1 MSSLGLFRPSVV
13 PPFRPFIPTLFKVYS
28 FCTIRPTFDTVF
40 NSILNDIRYQFRSG
54 NTITRL
60 IIVNVALFLAI
71 TLFQLILLLS
81 AGFKPQHGLFGEVM
95 NYLFLSDDLVWDAMH
110 PWTILTH
117 MFTHVGF
124 FHLLF
129 NMMILYWFGRI
140 AGDLLGDHRMLP
152 LYLFSGL
159 AGALVYLLTAPLI
172 YDGGS
177 NLHGA
182 SAAIMGIVAAAGIT
196 APDYQMRLLLI
207 GDVRLKYIVAG
218 LLLIYVI
225 GIANMENVGGHMAHL
240 GGAAFG
246 FFYVHML
253 RQGVD
258 LTRGFRSLISLFKK
272 PARPPSRPVK
282 RKVTMEV
289 RHRATHQKSDST
301 IPVEH
306 PVDDDQERLDAI
318 LDKIKQS
325 GFDNLSEED
334 KKFLHD
340 ASQK

>member
-1 MSSLGLFRPSVV
+1 MIFNITPVLSFSLISL
-13 PPFRPFIPTLFKVYS
+13 
-28 FCTIRPTFDTVF
+28 TFDIVF
-40 NSILNDIRYQFRSG
+40 RSILNDIRYQFESG

-60 IIVNVALFLAI
+60 IIVNVGVFLAVI
-71 TLFQLILLLS
+71 LFQLIVTLS
-81 AGFKPQHGLFGEVM
+81 TGFNPQHGLFGEVM
-95 NYLFLSDDLVWDAMH
+95 NYLFLSDDLVWDATH
-110 PWTILTH
+110 PWTIITH
-117 MFTHVGF
+117 MFTHIGF

-152 LYLFSGL
+152 LYLYSGL
-159 AGALVYLLTAPLI
+159 AGALIYLLSAPLI
-172 YDGGS
+172 YAGGS

-182 SAAIMGIVAAAGIT
+182 SAAVMGIVAAAGIT
-196 APDYQMRLLLI
+196 APDYQMRLLFL

-218 LLLIYVI
+218 LLVIYMV
-225 GIANMENVGGHMAHL
+225 GIASMDNVGGHMAHL

-253 RQGVD
+253 RQGYD
-258 LTRGFRSLISLFKK
+258 LTRGFNRMLSFFRR
-272 PARPPSRPVK
+272 PAHIPARPVK
-282 RKVTMEV
+282 RRVTMEV
-289 RHRATHQKSDST
+289 SHRAANRKT
-301 IPVEH
+301 
-306 PVDDDQERLDAI
+306 DQQPPASRAYDGEQDRLDAI

-325 GFDNLSEED
+325 GYDNLSEED

>member
-1 MSSLGLFRPSVV
+1 VFR
-13 PPFRPFIPTLFKVYS
+13 
-28 FCTIRPTFDTVF
+28 
-40 NSILNDIRYQFRSG
+40 SILNDIRYQFQSG

-60 IIVNVALFLAI
+60 IIVNVAVFLAI
-71 TLFQLILLLS
+71 MIFKLVLVLMG
-81 AGFKPQHGLFGEVM
+81 GFNPQHGLFETVTQ
-95 NYLFLSDDLVWDAMH
+95 YLFLSDDLLWDARH
-110 PWTILTH
+110 PWTIITH

-124 FHLLF
+124 FHMLF

-152 LYLFSGL
+152 LYLYSGL
-159 AGALVYLLTAPLI
+159 AGALIYLLSAPLI
-172 YDGGS
+172 YEGGS

-196 APDYQMRLLLI
+196 APDYQMRLLFL

-218 LLLIYVI
+218 LLAIYII

-246 FFYVHML
+246 FFYVHLL
-253 RQGVD
+253 RQGHD
-258 LTRGFRSLISLFKK
+258 LTRGFNRMLSLFKEPVK
-272 PARPPSRPVK
+272 LQPRPSK

-289 RHRATHQKSDST
+289 RHRAANRKSDIQS
-301 IPVEH
+301 PVEASFGGE
-306 PVDDDQERLDAI
+306 QQRLDSI
-318 LDKIKQS
+318 LDKIKES
-325 GFDNLSEED
+325 GYHNLSEED

>member
-1 MSSLGLFRPSVV
+1 MFR
-13 PPFRPFIPTLFKVYS
+13 
-28 FCTIRPTFDTVF
+28 
-40 NSILNDIRYQFRSG
+40 SITDDIRYQFQSG

-71 TLFQLILLLS
+71 MLFQLILTLS
-81 AGFKPQHGLFGEVM
+81 GGFDPQPELFKKVTS
-95 NYLFLSDDLVWDAMH
+95 YLFLSDDLLWDALH
-110 PWTILTH
+110 PWTLLTH
-117 MFTHVGF
+117 MFTHIGF

-129 NMMILYWFGRI
+129 NMLILYWFGRI

-152 LYLFSGL
+152 LYIYSGL
-159 AGALVYLLTAPLI
+159 SGALIYLITAPLI
-172 YDGGS
+172 YAGGS

-182 SAAIMGIVAAAGIT
+182 SAAILGIVAAAGMT
-196 APDYQMRLLLI
+196 APDYQMRLLFL
-207 GDVRLKYIVAG
+207 GDVRLKYIVAS
-218 LLLIYVI
+218 LLVIYLI

-253 RQGVD
+253 RQGHD
-258 LTRGFRSLISLFKK
+258 LTRGFRRLTSAFKK
-272 PARPPSRPVK
+272 PSRIPPQPVK

-289 RHRATHQKSDST
+289 RHRKATRTTGIQQPAEQKY
-301 IPVEH
+301 VG
-306 PVDDDQERLDAI
+306 DQDRLDSI
-318 LDKIKQS
+318 LDKIKES
-325 GFDNLSEED
+325 GYTSLNEEE

>member
-1 MSSLGLFRPSVV
+1 MFR
-13 PPFRPFIPTLFKVYS
+13 
-28 FCTIRPTFDTVF
+28 
-40 NSILNDIRYQFRSG
+40 SILNDIRYQFQSG

-60 IIVNVALFLAI
+60 IIVNVAVFLAI
-71 TLFQLILLLS
+71 MVFKLVLVLMG
-81 AGFKPQHGLFGEVM
+81 GFKPYADVFDIVTQHI
-95 NYLFLSDDLVWDAMH
+95 FLSDDLLWDAKH
-110 PWTILTH
+110 PWVILTH

-124 FHLLF
+124 FHMLF
-129 NMMILYWFGRI
+129 NMLILYWFGRI

-152 LYLFSGL
+152 LYLYSGL
-159 AGALVYLLTAPLI
+159 AGALIYLLSAPLI
-172 YDGGS
+172 YEGGS

-196 APDYQMRLLLI
+196 APDYQMRLLFL

-218 LLLIYVI
+218 LLAIYVI

-253 RQGVD
+253 RQGHD
-258 LTRGFRSLISLFKK
+258 LTRGFNKMLSLFKK
-272 PARPPSRPVK
+272 PVKLQPRPSK

-289 RHRATHQKSDST
+289 RHRAVNRKADLH
-301 IPVEH
+301 P
-306 PVDDDQERLDAI
+306 PVDASYDGDQQRLDSI

-325 GFDNLSEED
+325 GYQNLSEED

-340 ASQK
+340 ASQ

>member
-1 MSSLGLFRPSVV
+1 M
-13 PPFRPFIPTLFKVYS
+13 
-28 FCTIRPTFDTVF
+28 F
-40 NSILNDIRYQFRSG
+40 NSILNDIRYQFQSG

-60 IIVNVALFLAI
+60 IIVNVAVFLAI
-71 TLFQLILLLS
+71 MVFKLVVTLGS
-81 AGFKPQHGLFGEVM
+81 GFNPQHGIFGEVM
-95 NYLFLSDDLVWDAMH
+95 NYLFLSDDLLWDATH

-117 MFTHVGF
+117 MFTHTGF

-140 AGDLLGDHRMLP
+140 AGDLLGDHRMLA
-152 LYLFSGL
+152 LYLYSGL
-159 AGALVYLLTAPLI
+159 AGALIYLLTAPLI
-172 YDGGS
+172 YAGGS

-182 SAAIMGIVAAAGIT
+182 SAAIMGIVAAAGLT
-196 APDYQMRLLLI
+196 APDYQMRLLFL

-218 LLLIYVI
+218 LLAIYII

-253 RQGVD
+253 RQGYD
-258 LTRGFRSLISLFKK
+258 LTRGFRRLLAMFKK
-272 PARPPSRPVK
+272 PVQVAPRQVK

-289 RHRATHQKSDST
+289 RHRAANQKSDT
-301 IPVEH
+301 QPTADKAQ
-306 PVDDDQERLDAI
+306 PDGQERLDAI
-318 LDKIKQS
+318 LDKIKQTGYNS
-325 GFDNLSEED
+325 LSEED
-334 KKFLHD
+334 KTFLHD

>member
-1 MSSLGLFRPSVV
+1 M
-13 PPFRPFIPTLFKVYS
+13 
-28 FCTIRPTFDTVF
+28 F
-40 NSILNDIRYQFRSG
+40 NSILNDIRYQFQSG

-71 TLFQLILLLS
+71 TLFQLVLLVS
-81 AGFKPQHGLFGEVM
+81 SGFKPQQGLFGEVM
-95 NYLFLSDDLVWDAMH
+95 NYLFLSDDLLWDAKH

-152 LYLFSGL
+152 LYLYSGL
-159 AGALVYLLTAPLI
+159 AGALIYLLSAPII
-172 YDGGS
+172 YEGS
-177 NLHGA
+177 TNLHGA

-225 GIANMENVGGHMAHL
+225 GIANMDNVGGHMAHL

-258 LTRGFRSLISLFKK
+258 LTRSFRRLISLFKK
-272 PARPPSRPVK
+272 PVRPPSKTVK

-289 RHRATHQKSDST
+289 RHRAANQISDISNP
-301 IPVEH
+301 IERAF
-306 PVDDDQERLDAI
+306 DGDQERLDSI

-325 GFDNLSEED
+325 GFESLSEED

>member
-1 MSSLGLFRPSVV
+1 
-13 PPFRPFIPTLFKVYS
+13 
-28 FCTIRPTFDTVF
+28 VF
-40 NSILNDIRYQFRSG
+40 SSILNDIRYQFQSG

-60 IIVNVALFLAI
+60 IIVNVAVYLAI
-71 TLFQLILLLS
+71 MLFQLVLTLS
-81 AGFKPQHGLFGEVM
+81 GGFTPQHGVFGEVM
-95 NYLFLSDDLVWDAMH
+95 NYLFLSDDLVWDALH

-152 LYLFSGL
+152 LYIYSGL
-159 AGALVYLLTAPLI
+159 AGALIYLLTAPLI
-172 YDGGS
+172 YSGGS

-182 SAAIMGIVAAAGIT
+182 SAAIMSIVAAAGIT
-196 APDYQMRLLLI
+196 APDYQMRLLFL

-218 LLLIYVI
+218 LLAIYVI
-225 GIANMENVGGHMAHL
+225 GIASMENVGGHMAHL

-253 RQGVD
+253 RQGHD
-258 LTRGFRSLISLFKK
+258 MTRGFVRLIAFFRK
-272 PARPPSRPVK
+272 PVQIPSRPIK

-289 RHRATHQKSDST
+289 RHRATHQKTNRQTTAERHYDG
-301 IPVEH
+301 
-306 PVDDDQERLDAI
+306 DQERLDSI

-325 GFDNLSEED
+325 GYQNLSEED